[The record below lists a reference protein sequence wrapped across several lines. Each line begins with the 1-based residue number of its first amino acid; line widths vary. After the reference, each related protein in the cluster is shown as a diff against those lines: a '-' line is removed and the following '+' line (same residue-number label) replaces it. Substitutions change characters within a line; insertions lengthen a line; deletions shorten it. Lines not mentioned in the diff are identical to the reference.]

1 MHQQQPAQLIQS
13 LRDASLFDHPVEG
26 FQLIETHISWVLL
39 TGMYAYKIKKPLN
52 LGFLDFS
59 TLDKRRH
66 YCEEELRLNRR
77 LAPQI
82 YVDVV
87 PITGSPDAPRLHGPG
102 QPIEY
107 AVRMVQFPQE
117 AQLDRVLA
125 RGELTRDILDRLCD
139 RVAAFHA
146 EAPPAAQ
153 DSPFG
158 LPERLYQPIK
168 ENFEHILPVIEAQQ
182 SQTDRLRALRKRT
195 DAAYRRLYETFIRR
209 KREGLVRECH
219 GDMHLAN
226 IALFHGE
233 IVIFD
238 CIDFNESLRWID
250 VMSELAFLV
259 MDLEE
264 RGHPKLAR
272 RALNRYLEAT
282 GDYAGLDVLR
292 FYQVYRAMVRAK
304 VACIRLHQ
312 EALGS
317 DESEKLTEQYQGY
330 LALAETYTQ
339 SLRPAVIIT
348 RGLSGCGKTTLTQ
361 ALLEHWDAVR
371 IRSDIER
378 KRLAGLKATDSSRSR
393 LDGGIYTAALTE
405 QTYGRLAELARRV
418 VHAGYPVIVD
428 AAFLKRAQ
436 RLTFRDLAHGLNVP
450 FVILDMQAP
459 ESVLRSRVA
468 ERQRA
473 GKDASEADPAVLA
486 RQIAVDEPLDADEQS
501 LAICLDTSLPPD
513 MSWLLAELHARLR
526 PDSARA
532 PSLIPP

>member
-1 MHQQQPAQLIQS
+1 MHRQQPQLIRS
-13 LRDASLFDHPVEG
+13 LQDASLFDHPVEG

-77 LAPQI
+77 LAPEI
-82 YVDVV
+82 YVDMVS
-87 PITGSPDAPRLHGPG
+87 ITGSHDAPRLRGPG
-102 QPIEY
+102 EPIEY

-125 RGELTRDILDRLCD
+125 RGELTHDILDRLCD
-139 RVAAFHA
+139 RIAAFHA
-146 EAPPAAQ
+146 ETPSAAQ

-168 ENFEHILPVIEAQQ
+168 ENFEHILPVLEAQRR
-182 SQTDRLRALRKRT
+182 QTDRLRVLRSRT
-195 DAAYRRLYETFIRR
+195 DAAYRRLYETFILR

-264 RGHPKLAR
+264 RGHPELAR
-272 RALNRYLEAT
+272 RALNRYLEAS

-312 EALGS
+312 GALDS
-317 DESEKLTEQYQGY
+317 DESERLTAQYQGY
-330 LALAETYTQ
+330 LALAEAYTQ
-339 SLRPAVIIT
+339 PLHPAVIIIH
-348 RGLSGCGKTTLTQ
+348 GLSGCGKTTVTQ
-361 ALLEHWDAVR
+361 ALLERWDAIRV
-371 IRSDIER
+371 RSDVER
-378 KRLAGLKATDSSRSR
+378 KRLAGLKATELSRSG
-393 LDGGIYTAALTE
+393 LDGGIYTAELTE
-405 QTYGRLAELARRV
+405 QTYGRLAELARRMV
-418 VHAGYPVIVD
+418 YAGYPVIVD

-436 RLTFRDLAHGLNVP
+436 RLTFRDLAYGLNVP

-459 ESVLRSRVA
+459 EAVLRSRVA

-473 GKDASEADPAVLA
+473 GRDASEADLAVLA
-486 RQIAVDEPLDADEQS
+486 RQIATHEPLDADEQP
-501 LAICLDTSLPPD
+501 LAIRLDTSLPLD
-513 MSWLLAELHARLR
+513 MARLLAELDARLC
-526 PDSARA
+526 PVV
-532 PSLIPP
+532 